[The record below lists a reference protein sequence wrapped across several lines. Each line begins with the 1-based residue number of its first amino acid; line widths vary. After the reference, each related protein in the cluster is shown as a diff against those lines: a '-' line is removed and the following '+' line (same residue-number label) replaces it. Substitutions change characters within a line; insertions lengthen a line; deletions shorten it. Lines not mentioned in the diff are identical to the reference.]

1 MKPKLRVY
9 HTYQQQLKSDDQ
21 IALRE
26 LQEARARKELG
37 EMARDTLAWSTNL
50 VSDKRYR
57 LCPDG
62 CGLLHLSRLKDDK
75 HIDPSEL
82 IADWQVDEPD
92 KGPDKT
98 QSVDAFMQAPVEV
111 PLRPA
116 VSKAQIMWA
125 RSMLDQLGRKTEDQ
139 IAEEN
144 NVSWRQLQHW
154 ARSSTE
160 GLPERAGQK
169 KPARQAK
176 KAPAKKAVKTVSTA
190 KPKVK
195 EA

>member
-1 MKPKLRVY
+1 MHKPTLRVY
-9 HTYQQQLKSDDQ
+9 HTYQQELTPQTQLDMRDM
-21 IALRE
+21 
-26 LQEARARKELG
+26 QEKYARAELA
-37 EMARDTLAWSTNL
+37 EMARDRLAWSTNL
-50 VSDKRYR
+50 VSDKRYK

-62 CGLLHLSRLKDDK
+62 CGMIHLSRFKNDK

-125 RSMLDQLGRKTEDQ
+125 RSMIDQLGRKTEDQ

-144 NVSWRQLQHW
+144 NVSWKQLQHW

-160 GLPERAGQK
+160 GLPERKGQ
-169 KPARQAK
+169 
-176 KAPAKKAVKTVSTA
+176 KAPAKKSPA
-190 KPKVK
+190 KKATKAKVAPRQKAK